1 MRIGNNNDSSLVSN
15 GAEMVCLLFRC
26 VTPAIHQDYVF
37 LCFNGYGYKTC
48 GGSYIYTACMVTFK
62 WFKAAV
68 GVVVAVAV
76 AVVVAEA
83 VKKSLP

>member
-1 MRIGNNNDSSLVSN
+1 
-15 GAEMVCLLFRC
+15 
-26 VTPAIHQDYVF
+26 
-37 LCFNGYGYKTC
+37 
-48 GGSYIYTACMVTFK
+48 MVTFK